1 MLTAES
7 FGKLDA
13 LWSLAALL
21 RALTMR
27 LQSQASLG

>member
-7 FGKLDA
+7 FDKLDA
-13 LWSLAALL
+13 LWSLAALF
-21 RALTMR
+21 RALIMR